1 MCDRY
6 TKYNPNSPDRPMS
19 QHLSLELNDELY
31 VALTQQADRNGLALT
46 EWLLLKLNQLSSPA
60 QPTSF
65 LQTAQMLNLEGP
77 IDWSTQVAIY
87 PEPIAH
93 D

>member
-1 MCDRY
+1 
-6 TKYNPNSPDRPMS
+6 MS

-46 EWLLLKLNQLSSPA
+46 EWLLLTLSQLSAPPQPA
-60 QPTSF
+60 SF

-77 IDWSTQVAIY
+77 IDWSTQVELY
-87 PEPIAH
+87 PEANGH

>member
-1 MCDRY
+1 
-6 TKYNPNSPDRPMS
+6 MS

-46 EWLLLKLNQLSSPA
+46 EWLLLKLNQLSSPV

-65 LQTAQMLNLEGP
+65 LQTAQTLNLEGP
-77 IDWSTQVAIY
+77 IDW
-87 PEPIAH
+87 
-93 D
+93 

>member
-1 MCDRY
+1 
-6 TKYNPNSPDRPMS
+6 MS

-46 EWLLLKLNQLSSPA
+46 EWLLLTLNQLSAPPQPA
-60 QPTSF
+60 SF

-77 IDWSTQVAIY
+77 IDWSTQAELY
-87 PEPIAH
+87 PEPNAH